1 MKPVQGNNT
10 DKPLLDAGYLSAPL
24 HSLDSVPHRSMEA
37 FKGKFERTSE
47 VQYDDFLKALGLN
60 ALMRAAA
67 TASTPKLEISEED
80 GQWVTENST
89 ILKKLTLRFELGREF
104 DYKTLDGRDTKT
116 TITFED
122 GKIVSK
128 QKATKEGETSSTTFM
143 EMNGPDEL
151 IYTLTVDEID
161 NVKCVQKFKRI
172 A

>member
-1 MKPVQGNNT
+1 
-10 DKPLLDAGYLSAPL
+10 
-24 HSLDSVPHRSMEA
+24 MEA

-47 VQYDDFLKALGLN
+47 VHYDDFLKALGLN

-67 TASTPKLEISEED
+67 TASTPKLEIKEED

-89 ILKKLTLRFELGREF
+89 ILKKLTLRFELGKEF

-116 TITFED
+116 VITFED

-128 QKATKEGETSSTTFM
+128 QKALKEGERSSTTFM
-143 EMNGPDEL
+143 EMNGADEL
-151 IYTLTVDEID
+151 IYTLTVDEVD
-161 NVKCVQKFKRI
+161 DVKCVQKFKRI